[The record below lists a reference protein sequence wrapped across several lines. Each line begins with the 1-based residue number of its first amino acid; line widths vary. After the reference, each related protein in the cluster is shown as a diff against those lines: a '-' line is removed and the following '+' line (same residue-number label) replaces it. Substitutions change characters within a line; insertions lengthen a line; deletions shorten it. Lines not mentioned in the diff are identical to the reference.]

1 MKNRNQAKAY
11 KKKQRYLFQRDT
23 FIMGC
28 ESFYWKNRSPSG
40 RAMGEFQFVFPQV
53 EENMAVEENDEEG
66 ENTES
71 DGEPL

>member
-11 KKKQRYLFQRDT
+11 KKKQRYLFQRDK

-40 RAMGEFQFVFPQV
+40 RAMGEFQFVYPQV
-53 EENMAVEENDEEG
+53 GEYMAVEENHEAG